1 MKSIKFLLLFYVFI
15 ALLILNAIYITWH
28 YNVSKSNIEAIYD
41 IQLIRKARDLNSILS
56 VIKTPPS
63 VLKAI
68 QKNLEDSVKVIAKEN
83 ADPETEIHRI
93 HEIIN
98 KYSNYA
104 DLRAV
109 FQIRNKENKL
119 LLYSRGNPQKLPLA
133 SITKEGFSTNI
144 INDQSW
150 LVYTFI
156 DEKQNIIIQ
165 TAHLEESR
173 QAIISNILKSRI
185 IPVIITMFCLFIIIM
200 LLINHF
206 INKVVI
212 VSDKISLRNPKNL
225 THIPEKNIPKEIL
238 PLIKALNNLFNVL
251 QETYDREKKFNADAA
266 HELRTPIAALKL
278 QTQIALREKDPNE
291 QKQIL
296 NKIIL
301 GADRCSHVIDQ
312 LLELSK
318 ISSTQTLNDITQVNL
333 KEVIAELI
341 PEAELLANQKN
352 IELELDL
359 EKKISTIEAN
369 KTSLSILFRN
379 LIDNAI
385 RYTPNNPDNK
395 NKIWI
400 KVFEKNNKVI
410 FELTDSGPGIP
421 EELRERVFDRFYRT
435 LGTNESG
442 TGLGLSIVQ
451 KILELHKA
459 NIKLDDSQYSKTG
472 LKIEIEFNKKDI

>member
-1 MKSIKFLLLFYVFI
+1 MKSIKSLLLFYVFI
-15 ALLILNAIYITWH
+15 ALVILNIFYITWH
-28 YNVSKSNIEAIYD
+28 YYKSKSFIESIYD
-41 IQLIRKARDLNSILS
+41 TQLIRKARDLNSIFS

-63 VLKAI
+63 ILKAI
-68 QKNLEDSVKVIAKEN
+68 QKNLEQSVADIAKESLQSDN
-83 ADPETEIHRI
+83 ELERITEV
-93 HEIIN
+93 IN
-98 KYSNYA
+98 KYSKNA
-104 DLRAV
+104 DLRAI
-109 FQIRNKENKL
+109 FQIRNKDNKL
-119 LLYSRGNPQKLPLA
+119 LLYSRGNPVKTPLA
-133 SITKEGFSTNI
+133 AIDKEGFSTSE
-144 INDQSW
+144 INEENW

-156 DEKQNIIIQ
+156 DAKQNIIIQ

-173 QAIISNILKSRI
+173 KAIVSNMIKNRVL
-185 IPVIITMFCLFIIIM
+185 PVVITMMSLLIIIM

-225 THIPEKNIPKEIL
+225 SPIPEKNIPKEIL
-238 PLIKALNNLFNVL
+238 PLIKALNNLFNIL

-278 QTQIALREKDPNE
+278 QTQLAIREKDPDE
-291 QKQIL
+291 QKQVL
-296 NKIIL
+296 NNIIL

-318 ISSTQTLNDITQVNL
+318 ISSAQTLNDITKVNL
-333 KEVIAELI
+333 KDVIAELI

-352 IELELDL
+352 IELEIDLD
-359 EKKISTIEAN
+359 KKISNIEAN

-385 RYTPNNPDNK
+385 RYTPNNKENK

-400 KVFEKNNKVI
+400 KAFEKNNKVI

-421 EELRERVFDRFYRT
+421 VELRERVFDRFYRT
-435 LGTNESG
+435 LGTKESG
-442 TGLGLSIVQ
+442 TGLGLSIVK

-472 LKIEIEFNKKDI
+472 LKIEIDFEKYLN

>member
-1 MKSIKFLLLFYVFI
+1 MKSIKALLLFYVFI
-15 ALLILNAIYITWH
+15 TLIILNICYITWSYYKNKSFIESI
-28 YNVSKSNIEAIYD
+28 YNT
-41 IQLIRKARDLNSILS
+41 QLIRKASDLNSVFS
-56 VIKTPPS
+56 VIKTS
-63 VLKAI
+63 HSSLTAI
-68 QKNLEDSVKVIAKEN
+68 QKNLKQSVEN
-83 ADPETEIHRI
+83 ITKKNIKSKNEGKKITEV
-93 HEIIN
+93 IN
-98 KYSNYA
+98 KYSKNTN
-104 DLRAV
+104 LRSV
-109 FQIRNKENKL
+109 FQIRNKKNKL
-119 LLYSRGNPQKLPLA
+119 LLHSRGNPTKAPLA
-133 SITKEGFSTNI
+133 PIYKTGFSTNQ
-144 INDQSW
+144 INNQTW
-150 LVYTFI
+150 FVYTLI
-156 DEKQNIIIQ
+156 NTKQHIIIQ

-173 QAIISNILKSRI
+173 KELVTSMIKSRI
-185 IPVIITMFCLFIIIM
+185 LPIFITMFSLLIIIM

-206 INKVVI
+206 INKVI
-212 VSDKISLRNPKNL
+212 IISNKISLRNPKNL

-238 PLIKALNNLFNVL
+238 PLVHALNNLFNVL
-251 QETYDREKKFNADAA
+251 QDTYDREKKFNADAA

-278 QTQIALREKDPNE
+278 QTQIAIREKNPE
-291 QKQIL
+291 KQAHAL
-296 NKIIL
+296 NQIIM

-318 ISSTQTLNDITQVNL
+318 ISSTQTLNNVTPVNL

-352 IELELDL
+352 IELDLDL
-359 EKKISTIEAN
+359 EKKISNIEAN

-385 RYTPNNPDNK
+385 RYTPNDPNNTH
-395 NKIWI
+395 KIWI
-400 KVFEKNNKVI
+400 KVFEKDNKVI

-421 EELRERVFDRFYRT
+421 IELRERVFDRFYRT

-472 LKIEIEFNKKDI
+472 LKIEIEF